1 MPKFNKFLLLMVLML
16 SAMTA
21 AVSQASMQ
29 APLQPG
35 TASLSGQIKIGGSG
49 FPGAV
54 VSLMGVAG
62 QPGQANRPGGPPQP
76 PAGQAL
82 TDAEGRYQI
91 GNLIA
96 GSYRISV
103 SAPGYIL
110 SSSAQTI
117 QVGEGQAVRSVDM
130 TLAKGSVITGKVTG
144 NGTRPLIGEP
154 VTLIPVDDTGKPRQM
169 RLPGS
174 AMNSRTDDRGIYR
187 IYGLPGGRYQLSVG
201 RGDGRGP
208 GNASSMWQR
217 TFYPDAT
224 DPEGAQ
230 ILALDEGQELTGID
244 INIASRNTYA
254 IEGRVIDADTGSP
267 IPGVLIGHTKT
278 AASRN
283 NRPNQPNNRQPQQQ
297 VIEQATDSSSN
308 EAGEYRIEGL
318 TAGKFTVYAVRD
330 RSGISE
336 YYSDP
341 VPVDLASSDATG
353 IEIRLKR
360 GATII
365 GSVVFDNPA
374 DPRVQANLSNMVIR
388 AVSRPDGQAARGGG
402 GGAGGAITAQP
413 GPNGA
418 FKLSGLSPGLVTLT
432 LVDRNAR
439 GGPSGLT
446 LLRIERDGADVQ
458 AGLQVGPGEQV
469 GRVRL
474 IATYGNA
481 TLRGMVRIDGG
492 TLPPQMRLS
501 VTARRTDAGEVI
513 NDRGARNVPVDQSGR
528 FQIDQLVA
536 GTYEIRLQ
544 VPGAGRN
551 ATTPQTV
558 TLVSGAVQNVILPLN
573 VAELR
578 AQPQRDNQR
587 RPQGARP

>member
-1 MPKFNKFLLLMVLML
+1 MTALLRISLLLIILVPG
-16 SAMTA
+16 SAYTA
-21 AVSQASMQ
+21 QTPPQ
-29 APLQPG
+29 TG
-35 TASLSGQIKIGGSG
+35 TASASGQIKIGGKG

-62 QPGQANRPGGPPQP
+62 QPGQASRPGGPPQP

-110 SSSAQTI
+110 SGSAQTI

-154 VTLIPVDDTGKPRQM
+154 VTLIPVDDTGKPRQI

-187 IYGLPGGRYQLSVG
+187 IYGLPAGGYQLSVG

-254 IEGRVIDADTGSP
+254 IEGHVIDADTGSP

-278 AASRN
+278 AAPRN

-308 EAGEYRIEGL
+308 ESGEFRIEGL
-318 TAGKFTVYAVRD
+318 TAGKFTVYAIRD
-330 RSGISE
+330 RSGSSE

-353 IEIRLKR
+353 IEIKLKR

-374 DPRVQANLSNMVIR
+374 DPRVQANLPNMVIR

-402 GGAGGAITAQP
+402 GGGAGAGGAITAQP

-481 TLRGMVRIDGG
+481 TLRGLVRIDGG

-501 VTARRTDAGEVI
+501 VTARRTDAGDGI

-558 TLVSGAVQNVILPLN
+558 TLASGAVQNVILPLN
-573 VAELR
+573 LADLS
-578 AQPQRDNQR
+578 AQPPRGNPR
-587 RPQGARP
+587 RPQGTRP